1 MYCRV
6 VHVKALSEL
15 QMKML
20 AAYIETTM
28 LPRNLTAGQISAE
41 VFSISQSEVFVVS
54 KFSKKSDADKI
65 MSLITFPGS
74 LFLAAISVLP
84 AVIVALMNIQQGW
97 ALFYGGTSLLIMV
110 GVAIDTI
117 QQINAYL
124 LNRHYDGLM
133 KSGKTRRVA

>member
-20 AAYIETTM
+20 TAYIETTM
-28 LPRNLTAGQISAE
+28 LPRNLAAGQISAE

-65 MSLITFPGS
+65 MSLMKEELKEIATGS
-74 LFLAAISVLP
+74 KIAVLE
-84 AVIVALMNIQQGW
+84 G
-97 ALFYGGTSLLIMV
+97 SLLIEGSV
-110 GVAIDTI
+110 
-117 QQINAYL
+117 
-124 LNRHYDGLM
+124 
-133 KSGKTRRVA
+133 K